1 MAMTQKERALNI
13 IQGKPVDVVPAFSG
27 FGSVIVAGLQKYD
40 LKFAHVHID
49 AQEMADAAAATVELC
64 GTAAAIVPFDMAV
77 AAEALGATMNTY
89 AHSEDILYPT
99 LRDKY
104 VHNAEDIKMPADIS
118 KAGRVPLVCDAI
130 KILKAKFGDE
140 VAVGAWILGPYTL
153 AGQSM
158 DLNDILKSTLKE
170 PAKVEAILEKLSQF
184 LIGEAKAYIA
194 AGADF
199 ITVREM
205 GATSDVLSPRT
216 FKKIVRQYSE
226 KILNAINEVPVVY
239 HICGDTNVI
248 VEDMAQMCKCIS
260 VDQKNDVAASRA
272 KVGEDIV
279 ILGNVHPWDTFAQ
292 GTPAQVAELV
302 CDAATAGADSVWPG
316 CDLWPDTPVENLQM
330 WVKSCEGTV
339 PRRKA

>member
-1 MAMTQKERALNI
+1 MTMTQKERALNI
-13 IQGKPVDVVPAFSG
+13 LTGKPVDVVPAFTG
-27 FGSVIVAGLQKYD
+27 FGNVIVAGLEKYG

-64 GTAAAIVPFDMAV
+64 GTASAIVPFDMAV
-77 AAEALGATMNTY
+77 AAEAMGATMNTY

-104 VHNAEDIKMPADIS
+104 VHTADDIKMPADIAG
-118 KAGRVPLVCDAI
+118 AGRVPLVCEAI

-140 VAVGAWILGPYTL
+140 VAVGSWILGPYTL

-158 DLNDILKSTLKE
+158 DLNEILKSTLKE
-170 PAKVEAILEKLSQF
+170 PEKVEAILGKLSEF

-199 ITVREM
+199 ITLREM

-216 FKKIVRQYSE
+216 FKKMVRAFSE
-226 KILNAINEVPVVY
+226 DILAEITVPKVY

-248 VEDMAQMCKCIS
+248 VTDMAEMNSAIS
-260 VDQKNDVAASRA
+260 VDQKNDLKASRE
-272 KVGEDIV
+272 KIGDDVV
-279 ILGNVHPWDTFAQ
+279 LLGNPHPWDVFSQ
-292 GTPAQVAELV
+292 GTPEQVTEAV
-302 CDAATAGADSVWPG
+302 VAAMDAGADSVWPG
-316 CDLWPDTPVENLQM
+316 CDLWPETPVENLKA
-330 WVKSCEGTV
+330 WVKAVEASE

>member
-13 IQGKPVDVVPAFSG
+13 LTGKPVDVVPAFSG

-99 LRDKY
+99 LRGKY
-104 VHNAEDIKMPADIS
+104 VHTAEDIKMPDDIS
-118 KAGRVPLVCDAI
+118 AAGRVPLVCESI
-130 KILKAKFGDE
+130 KLLKAKFGDE
-140 VAVGAWILGPYTL
+140 VAVGSWILGPYTL

-170 PAKVEAILEKLSQF
+170 PAKVEAILEKLTEF

-199 ITVREM
+199 ISVREM

-216 FKKIVRQYSE
+216 FRKIVRKYSDM
-226 KILNAINEVPVVY
+226 ILAEIDVPKVY

-248 VEDMAQMCKCIS
+248 VEDMAQMWSTIS
-260 VDQKNDVAASRA
+260 LDHKNDMVASRA
-272 KVGEDIV
+272 KIGEDIV
-279 ILGNVHPWDTFAQ
+279 MLGNVHPWDVFAQ
-292 GTPAQVAELV
+292 GTPEQVAELV
-302 CDAATAGADSVWPG
+302 CNAMTEGADAVWPG
-316 CDLWPDTPVENLQM
+316 CDIWPDTPVENLQM
-330 WVKSCEGTV
+330 WVKAQEGCI

>member
-1 MAMTQKERALNI
+1 MAMTKKERALNI
-13 IQGKPVDVVPAFSG
+13 IAGKPVDVVPCFSG
-27 FGSVIVAGLQKYD
+27 FGSVIVAGLEKYD
-40 LKFAHVHID
+40 LRFAHVHLD

-64 GTAAAIVPFDMAV
+64 GTAAAIVPFDMGV
-77 AAEALGATMNTY
+77 AAEALGATLNTY
-89 AHSEDILYPT
+89 PHSEDILYPT

-104 VHNAEDIKMPADIS
+104 VHTAEDIKMPEDIAM
-118 KAGRVPLVCDAI
+118 AGRVPLVCEAI
-130 KILKAKFGDE
+130 KLLKAKFGDE
-140 VAVGAWILGPYTL
+140 VAVGSWILGPYTL

-184 LIGEAKAYIA
+184 LIGEAKAYVA

-199 ITVREM
+199 ITLREM

-216 FKKIVRQYSE
+216 FKKMVRKYSDM
-226 KILNAINEVPVVY
+226 ILAAIPGPKVY

-248 VEDMAQMCKCIS
+248 IEDMAQMCNCVS
-260 VDQKNDVAASRA
+260 VDQKNDMAASR
-272 KVGEDIV
+272 KKIGEDV
-279 ILGNVHPWDTFAQ
+279 VLLGNVHPWDVFAQ

-302 CDAATAGADSVWPG
+302 CNAATAGADSVWPG
-316 CDLWPDTPVENLQM
+316 CDLWPQTPVENLQA
-330 WVKSCEGTV
+330 WVKATEGTV